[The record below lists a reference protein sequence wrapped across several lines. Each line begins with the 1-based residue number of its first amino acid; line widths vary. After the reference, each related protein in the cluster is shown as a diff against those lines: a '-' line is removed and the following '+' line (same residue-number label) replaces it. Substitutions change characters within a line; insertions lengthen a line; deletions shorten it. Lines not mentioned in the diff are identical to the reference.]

1 MNNPNIPGFTAD
13 ASLRRTRGCY
23 GLTAAGDTAHTGQ
36 AVIPALAPPAP
47 FWRGVRCAIAC
58 KVCEIAGGVGPSC
71 WTCRNCILT
80 GDAPGPLP
88 GGTTM
93 T

>member
-1 MNNPNIPGFTAD
+1 MNTPGFTAE
-13 ASLRRTRGCY
+13 AALRRTRGCY
-23 GLTAAGDTAHTGQ
+23 GRSAIGGPAPAGQTVT
-36 AVIPALAPPAP
+36 PALVSRP
-47 FWRGVRCAIAC
+47 FWRGIRCSIAC
-58 KVCEIAGGVGPSC
+58 KVCAIAGGVGPSC

-88 GGTTM
+88 DGTLT